1 MDNLQKNNE
10 VNAALEQLT
19 DEEMNV
25 VVVNHLKKVS
35 DWDKKRILCEVLGV
49 DNYMDDAGLRDAME
63 KLVTSTR

>member
-1 MDNLQKNNE
+1 MDNLQKNE
-10 VNAALEQLT
+10 KVSAVLEQLT
-19 DEEMNV
+19 GEEMNI

-49 DNYMDDAGLRDAME
+49 DNYMDDAGLRTAME